1 MKKFIFLVSAL
12 FIFAGCQNDVEN
24 NSESQVASVETH
36 VQQEESFTVRILVD
50 GESVSEAALTYQE
63 GQSLLEAMQD
73 VFDIT
78 EDDGFIQ
85 AIDGYEQNPD
95 ENRWWTFTVNGE
107 FAEVGAAEL
116 VPESGDVI
124 EFTLSEF

>member
-1 MKKFIFLVSAL
+1 MSAL

-50 GESVSEAALTYQE
+50 GESVSEADLTYQE

-85 AIDGYEQNPD
+85 AIDGYEQNQD